1 VARRRRRTKSESDE
15 KKEREHWFCV
25 HRQDEYPSFIS
36 RHIVHNILKS
46 NIFLEEKSVK
56 TKRLMILAI
65 VLAAVLILPVGA
77 KACLVNFSIT
87 VSADDGVSQVNQ
99 IFNGSGYTDADGKF
113 VWALGAPTA
122 LLGGSL
128 DSLKLTVNS
137 DPEVGVDF
145 GFKSLSSTVTYSI
158 SDVVSFSDPLVNPI
172 AYASAGVTLTDKA
185 PLGATIT
192 GLFDGGKTYQARY
205 NGSTVFANLV
215 NGFSV
220 SGGTSI
226 ASEDAPSVQIIDT
239 LTSIGSEFRFKLS
252 AGDSASGTSN
262 FVVVVPEPATMC
274 LLGLGGLLLR
284 RKK

>member
-1 VARRRRRTKSESDE
+1 M
-15 KKEREHWFCV
+15 
-25 HRQDEYPSFIS
+25 
-36 RHIVHNILKS
+36 
-46 NIFLEEKSVK
+46 K
-56 TKRLMILAI
+56 TKRLMILAM

-87 VSADDGVSQVNQ
+87 VSADDGVSPVDSQT
-99 IFNGSGYTDADGKF
+99 FSGSGYTDADGKF
-113 VWALGAPTA
+113 VWALGTPMA

-145 GFKSLSSTVTYSI
+145 GFKSLSSTATYSI
-158 SDVVSFSDPLVNPI
+158 SDVVYFDSLVNPI
-172 AYASAGVTLTDKA
+172 AYASAGVTLTDRA
-185 PLGATIT
+185 PSGATIT
-192 GLFDGGKTYQARY
+192 GLFDGGKTYQAMY

-215 NGFSV
+215 DGFSV

-226 ASEDAPSVQIIDT
+226 AGEDSPSVQIIDT

-262 FVVVVPEPATMC
+262 FVVVPEPATMC
-274 LLGLGGLLLR
+274 LLGLGLTALISR
-284 RKK
+284 RKRS